1 MQIHQLKDLL
11 KDFDKNVIYDQ
22 DLKKKSWFNIGGKS
36 KVFYKAENLKDL
48 VKFLKLLD
56 NKEKIFIIGAGSNTL
71 ISDNIF
77 DGVVIKLSKNF
88 NRISLLREDV
98 IISGSGVLDN
108 SLSSFAAENNLSG
121 FEFLSCIPGSIG
133 GGIKMNAGCFGKE
146 FKDILLSIQAIDQKG
161 SLITIPSKEI
171 NFDYR
176 NSDLSEDLIF
186 LSASFKGVKSTFN
199 KVNSEVIKMKS
210 LKEKNQP
217 MRIKTGGSTFKNP
230 INQTNKKV
238 WELIRESVSIDTK
251 FGDAHIS
258 EKHSNFFV
266 NKGNATFNDMKKLI
280 DFINHFIGRG
290 NIKESRFICSV
301 NGIPFNFYNDRL
313 TGIKVYFGRN
323 ERKEI
328 EFVKRNSLD
337 NSVFI
342 DIGSNMGLYT
352 QTIAFFNYKYKNIK
366 ITNEENFNLFLQYLS
381 ILYSS
386 QAFT

>member
-161 SLITIPSKEI
+161 NLITIPSKEI

-176 NSDLSEDLIF
+176 KNDLSEDLIF

-199 KVNSEVIKMKS
+199 KVNNEVIKMKS

-230 INQTNKKV
+230 INQTDKKV
-238 WELIRESVSIDTK
+238 WELIRESVSIGTK
-251 FGDAHIS
+251 FGDAYIS

-280 DFINHFIGRG
+280 DFVS
-290 NIKESRFICSV
+290 KKVLEK
-301 NGIPFNFYNDRL
+301 
-313 TGIKVYFGRN
+313 TGIKLD
-323 ERKEI
+323 KEI
-328 EFVKRNSLD
+328 
-337 NSVFI
+337 
-342 DIGSNMGLYT
+342 
-352 QTIAFFNYKYKNIK
+352 K
-366 ITNEENFNLFLQYLS
+366 ILE
-381 ILYSS
+381 
-386 QAFT
+386 